1 MLTWVD
7 GRPQDTVSAVD
18 RGLQYGDGLFE
29 TVLIDQGQALAW
41 DQHLARLRRGCQAL
55 RLPEP
60 PIMALEADRDDLCTR
75 GPAQAVLKIIL
86 TAGGA
91 GRGYARPQPPTWRR
105 ILSLAPAPE
114 WPLAEYR
121 DGIRA
126 RWCRQLWF
134 PDPTL
139 SGIKHLN
146 RLTQVR
152 ARAEWDDPQIDEG
165 LLRDPE
171 GNVVGG
177 TMSNLFVV
185 HDGALLTPGLWHCGV
200 AGTMRARVMR
210 IAAAQGLS
218 VRETALSVTDCLQAD
233 ELFVCN
239 AVRGI
244 RPIRQLGAR
253 FFAAGPVTRA
263 LQREIG
269 LPWPV
274 PGHGA
279 GW

>member
-7 GRPQDTVSAVD
+7 GHPQDAVPVTD

-29 TVLIDQGQALAW
+29 TVLIDRGQALAW
-41 DQHLARLRRGCQAL
+41 DLHLARLRRGCRAL

-60 PIMALEADRDDLCTR
+60 PIAALEADRDGLRAR
-75 GPAQAVLKIIL
+75 GPARAVLKIIL

-91 GRGYARPQPPTWRR
+91 GRGYARPQPPAWRR

-121 DGIRA
+121 DGIRV

-134 PDPTL
+134 PDPAL
-139 SGIKHLN
+139 AGIKHLN

-152 ARAEWDDPQIDEG
+152 ARAEWDDPQIAEG
-165 LLRDPE
+165 LIRDVN
-171 GNVVGG
+171 GSVIGG

-185 HDGALLTPGLWHCGV
+185 RDGALLTPGLPHCGV
-200 AGTMRARVMR
+200 AGTMRARIMTAV
-210 IAAAQGLS
+210 AAQGLP
-218 VRETALSVTDCLQAD
+218 VREMALSVMDCLQAD

-253 FFAAGPVTRA
+253 SFAAGPVTRA
-263 LQREIG
+263 LQHEIG
-269 LPWPV
+269 PPWPT